1 MMIPKT
7 VIKFSGKIFLL
18 CGLLLSSFPDAF
30 AQQDIQHLNA
40 DSVNQLKLDGK
51 LSGKE
56 YFTNSRA
63 RVSQPIVSASS
74 ISAPPP
80 TCDCWIQRDATWQI
94 GAFDGSGAS
103 GGPGIPPLYRNDDWS
118 TLPIALPFDF
128 CFYGT
133 PVNSLYLNNN
143 GNVSIGAPYSTFTA
157 TAFPNSS
164 FVMIAPFWGDVDTRD
179 TLSGLVYYKLTP
191 TSMIIQWEN
200 VGYFSQYSDKLNTF
214 QLILTDGTDP
224 ILPSGQNV
232 SFCYKDMQWTTGDA
246 SGGNNGF
253 GGTPATVGVNRGN
266 GTDYI
271 QVGLFDQPGGT
282 YDGPFGNNDG
292 IDALDFQSFYFNSCV
307 SSSNV
312 APLAT
317 AIQVCDTVKL
327 CCNDTIQLYA
337 EFLSPEQ
344 NQITT
349 AGVDPNGM
357 SGVSI
362 LNSTSGNTASITVQV
377 VGTTSNIG
385 YHTIYITGT
394 DNGTPPLTNS
404 TPVILQV
411 MPLPT
416 TSFTFTPPMPVSPG
430 TTVTFTN
437 TTVGG
442 FSFVWDFGDGS
453 PTSTLTHPTHTYV
466 NGGTYV
472 VTLTATGPNG
482 CSSTASNTIS
492 VSACSMAAITVTDT
506 VCEGAAAIVTF
517 TGIASPAASYNWNF
531 GSGTILSGSG
541 AGPYSISWNTPG
553 NQNVYLTLND
563 GSCPPAQA
571 SMPVNVVAIPNAEIS
586 TDTTLCT
593 GEQSQIIFSGTAAT
607 NASFSWN
614 LGNSTVISG
623 TGTASDPY
631 TVQWN
636 TVGTD
641 SISLTVVQNGCSDS
655 GSEVIEVFPIPGSGF
670 SVQASVCAGTPVQ
683 IDYTGNAMAS
693 ADYTWNFDGGIVL
706 SGSGQGPYQVS
717 WNSPGTHQISLNVIQ
732 DACPSVQTTLP
743 INVTAL
749 PVADISADP
758 DLCPGEQNNISF
770 SGSADPGAVYNW
782 NLGNGMLI
790 SGSGAGPLIASWSQS
805 GSDSISLIVEQNGCQ
820 DTGFF
825 QILIYPTPSSA
836 FTLIPEACTE
846 DTVQLTYIGNTG
858 LTGQFNWDFNGAS
871 VISGNSTGPYFL
883 KWTTAGIKNIS
894 LTVSEN
900 GCPSPVTTQVIN
912 IHDIPALNAGP
923 DTVICSG
930 TSVNIGLPGDPALN
944 YSWTPISG
952 LSDPTA
958 AVTAFSGSNNSSQ
971 SEIRDF
977 ILTAISPV
985 GCRNRDTVSVRI
997 NPVPGV
1003 SFMRPAPQCLEN
1015 NSFQFSMNNL
1025 VIAGASY
1032 EWNFGPLANPA
1043 SSTSAFPPAVT
1054 YPQAGT
1060 YPVTLSA
1067 SFGNCVAIPYSDSVT
1082 VVPNPNADFQP
1093 LIREGCVPLMVPFIN
1108 LSSGDGN
1115 TYEWS
1120 FSDNSSDT
1128 SVSAQHLF
1136 TNPGTYTVNLLTRDR
1151 AGCTDYISYPDLIK
1165 VYPLP
1170 QPGFTPSPQSASI
1183 LEPMIQFINS
1193 TSGINQYFW
1202 EFGDGSSSVL
1212 VNPDHLYNETGE
1224 YTVTLYATNVY
1235 GCLDSITAKV
1245 RIEDTFTF
1253 YIPNTFTPN
1262 GDGRNDYF
1270 SGFGTRLKSYQ
1281 MDILDRWGL
1290 KIYSTNDIN
1299 MPWDGTVE
1307 NPVQADVYVYRIEIK
1322 DNNDKSYVYTGHVNV
1337 IR

>member
-1 MMIPKT
+1 MIQKT
-7 VIKFSGKIFLL
+7 LFKFPGKIFLL
-18 CGLLLSSFPDAF
+18 SGLLFTGIVDAF
-30 AQQDIQHLNA
+30 AQQDIRQLNA
-40 DSVNQLKLDGK
+40 DSINQLKVEGK
-51 LSGKE
+51 LTGKE
-56 YFTNSRA
+56 YFTNSFA
-63 RVSQPIVSASS
+63 RISTPVISPSTT
-74 ISAPPP
+74 SAPPP
-80 TCDCWIQRDATWQI
+80 TCDCWIPRDASWQI

-103 GGPGIPPLYRNDDWS
+103 GGPGVPPSYRNDDWS
-118 TLPIALPFDF
+118 TLPINLPFDL

-133 PVNSLYLNNN
+133 PINSLYLNNN

-157 TAFPNSS
+157 TAFPNNS

-179 TLSGLVYYKLTP
+179 ILSGLVYYKLTP
-191 TSMIIQWEN
+191 SYMIIQWEN
-200 VGYFSQYSDKLNTF
+200 VGYFSQASDKLNTF

-224 ILPSGQNV
+224 ILPSGQNI

-327 CCNDTIQLYA
+327 CRNDTIQLYA

-411 MPLPT
+411 MPVPT

-442 FSFVWDFGDGS
+442 FSYVWDFGDGS

-531 GSGTILSGSG
+531 GSGTVVSGSG
-541 AGPYSISWNTPG
+541 AGPYTVIWNTPG
-553 NQNVYLTLND
+553 NQNVYLNLND

-571 SMPVNVVAIPNAEIS
+571 SMPVHVVAIPNAEIS
-586 TDTTLCT
+586 TDTILCE
-593 GEQSQIIFSGTAAT
+593 GDQSLISFTGTAAV
-607 NASFSWN
+607 NASFNWN

-623 TGTASDPY
+623 SGTPSDPY

-636 TVGTD
+636 NAGTD
-641 SISLTVVQNGCSDS
+641 SISLTVVQNGCSDA
-655 GSEVIEVFPIPGSGF
+655 GTEVVEIFPVPGSGF
-670 SVQASVCAGTPVQ
+670 TVQPSVCAGTPVQ
-683 IDYTGNAMAS
+683 IDYTGNALSS
-693 ADYTWNFDGGIVL
+693 ADYTWNFDGGIVH

-717 WNSPGTHQISLNVIQ
+717 WNNPGIHQITLNVTQ
-732 DACPSVQTTLP
+732 NSCPSVQTILP
-743 INVTAL
+743 IDVTPI
-749 PVADISADP
+749 PVAAITADP
-758 DLCPGEQNNISF
+758 ELCPGEQNIISF
-770 SGSADPGAVYNW
+770 NGTSEPGALYNW
-782 NLGNGMLI
+782 DVGNATLI

-805 GSDSISLIVEQNGCQ
+805 GTDEIRLIVEQNGCQ

-825 QILIYPTPSSA
+825 QVLIYNIPSSA
-836 FTLIPEACTE
+836 FSLLPEACSD
-846 DTVQLTYIGNTG
+846 DTVQLIYSGSTG
-858 LTGQFNWDFNGAS
+858 SAGQFTWDFNGAD
-871 VISGNSTGPYFL
+871 VISGNGSGPFLL
-883 KWTTAGIKNIS
+883 KWTTTGIKNIS

-900 GCPSPVTTQVIN
+900 GCLSPLTIQPVT
-912 IHDIPALNAGP
+912 IHDLPAVNAGS

-930 TSVNIGLPGDPALN
+930 ESVNIGLSGDPGLN
-944 YSWTPISG
+944 YSWSPVNG
-952 LSDPTA
+952 LSDPAA
-958 AVTAFSGSNNSSQ
+958 AVTSFSGINNSSQ
-971 SEIRDF
+971 SETRYF
-977 ILTAISPV
+977 VLTAISSI

-997 NPVPGV
+997 NPVPAV
-1003 SFMRPAPQCLEN
+1003 SFQRPATQCLEN
-1015 NSFQFSMNNL
+1015 NSFQFNMNNQ
-1025 VIAGASY
+1025 VISGASY
-1032 EWNFGPLANPA
+1032 VWDFGPLANPA

-1060 YPVTLSA
+1060 YLVTLNA
-1067 SFGNCVAIPYSDSVT
+1067 SFGNCVAVPYSDSVT
-1082 VVPNPNADFQP
+1082 VVPDPYADFQP
-1093 LIREGCVPLMVPFIN
+1093 VIQEGCVPLMVPFIN
-1108 LSSGDGN
+1108 LSTGDGN

-1120 FSDNSSDT
+1120 FSDNSKDT

-1136 TNPGTYTVNLLTRDR
+1136 TSPGTYTVNLLTRDR

-1170 QPGFTPSPQSASI
+1170 QPVFTPNPQVANL

-1193 TSGINQYFW
+1193 TPGINEYFW
-1202 EFGDGSSSVL
+1202 EFGDGSSSLL
-1212 VNPDHLYNETGE
+1212 VNPDHLYSETGE
-1224 YTVTLYATNVY
+1224 YTVTLYATNIY
-1235 GCLDSITAKV
+1235 GCLDSIRAIV
-1245 RIEDTFTF
+1245 RIEDYFTL

-1270 SGFGTRLKSYQ
+1270 SGFGTRLKTYQ

-1299 MPWDGTVE
+1299 KPWDGKVE
-1307 NPVQADVYVYRIEIK
+1307 NPVQADVYIYRIEVT
-1322 DNNDKSYVYTGHVNV
+1322 DNNDKAYVYTGHVNV